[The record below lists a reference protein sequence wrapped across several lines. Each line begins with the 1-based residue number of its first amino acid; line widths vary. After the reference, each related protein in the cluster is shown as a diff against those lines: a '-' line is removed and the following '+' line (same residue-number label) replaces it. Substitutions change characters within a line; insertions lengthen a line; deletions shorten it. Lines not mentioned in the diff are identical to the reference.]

1 MVVEVYHP
9 NHDDQTLERIRWDAQ
24 LPFLNVNFFL
34 YQLSRENQ
42 NREWM
47 IDWTQMSSTDK
58 IPDTVS
64 SKFMSLFKT
73 LLSFA
78 QQASH
83 LTSQYAGEFVHVEYN
98 KVLKLKKLCS
108 GYFGIEQID
117 PYASSEVFKK
127 YIDQLVELESE
138 QIIFKIR
145 NNLGR
150 TLLHEAFKRLE
161 VDLETF
167 KRMVIL
173 SGDINAT
180 DINGYNIL
188 MTAQQQRRN
197 QSLIELMIQ
206 FGAKPMTISD
216 STYNCLGFNESQAK
230 KEVCILSK

>member
-1 MVVEVYHP
+1 
-9 NHDDQTLERIRWDAQ
+9 
-24 LPFLNVNFFL
+24 
-34 YQLSRENQ
+34 
-42 NREWM
+42 M
-47 IDWTQMSSTDK
+47 IDWTKMSSFDK
-58 IPDTVS
+58 TPDTVS

-73 LLSFA
+73 LLSLA

-83 LTSQYAGEFVHVEYN
+83 SASQYAGEFVHAEYG
-98 KVLKLKKLCS
+98 KVMKLHKLCS
-108 GYFGIEQID
+108 GYFVVKQID

-127 YIDQLVELESE
+127 YIDTLDEVESE
-138 QIIFKIR
+138 QIIFKMR

-150 TLLHEAFKRLE
+150 TLLHEAVKRLE

-216 STYNCLGFNESQAK
+216 SRYNCLGFNESPAK